1 LELLMNQE
9 EKLTHSI
16 EDQQRFWNSWNTESR
31 EQKKLDRDSLER
43 GEMAL
48 GLLRSLNLKSPEI
61 LELGCGTG
69 WLSEQLVQF
78 GPTTAIDIAD
88 EVIKRAKARVPYINF
103 LAGDFVQIPLPKSHF
118 DVVICLET
126 LSHVADQ
133 RLFVDGV
140 AAVLKPGGYLILTTQ
155 NKSVMILH
163 DVLPP
168 GVGQI
173 RKWLNKKG
181 LKALLKRRFRFLR
194 LETIVAPDGHRGV
207 LRIVNSFK
215 LNMALEYLMSRASVE
230 RLKRRMGF
238 GKTLVA
244 LAQRV
249 R

>member
-1 LELLMNQE
+1 MKQE

-16 EDQQRFWNSWNTESR
+16 EDQQRFWNTWNTESR
-31 EQKKLDRDSLER
+31 EQRKLDQDSLER
-43 GEMAL
+43 GETVL
-48 GLLRSLNLKSPEI
+48 VLLRSLKLKRPEI

-88 EVIKRAKARVPYINF
+88 EVIKRAKARAPHINF
-103 LAGDFVQIPLPKSHF
+103 LAGDFLQIPLSKSHF

-133 RLFVDGV
+133 PLFVHGI

-155 NKSVMILH
+155 NRSIMILH

-173 RKWLNKKG
+173 RKWVDKKG
-181 LKALLKRRFRFLR
+181 LQALLKPRFRILR
-194 LETIVAPDGHRGV
+194 LETIVAPDSHRGI

-230 RLKRRMGF
+230 TLKRRVGF
-238 GKTLVA
+238 GKTLVV